1 MGHGDKKKLDSRATA
16 AIIIFSAL
24 ALVLNL
30 SPVKIPA
37 PYATFLIYQIWEI
50 PIVAAFLLYG
60 PKVGVTVSIVNTL
73 ALLVIFQGALPTG
86 PLYNLAAV
94 LSMLFGIYIVHKAAL
109 AFSGKFASDGYSTE
123 VATYMMLS
131 MLSIMGA
138 LVQTLLW
145 LFPGCTFGLLSII
158 VTIEAR
164 QRKNAHTQS
173 IAQSSSGRYNGLVI
187 TASTVV
193 GAFTRVIIMS
203 FVNLTFLPFPP
214 PVGFG
219 FPREVAIAMLPLV
232 GFFNATLAFYTI
244 PIGHS
249 IARIVGSRLKTGE

>member
-1 MGHGDKKKLDSRATA
+1 MDSKAIA
-16 AIIIFSAL
+16 AIIVFSTL

-30 SPVKIPA
+30 SPIKIPA

-50 PIVAAFLLYG
+50 PLVVAFLLYG

-73 ALLVIFQGALPTG
+73 ALLAIFQGELPTG

-94 LSMLFGIYIVHKAAL
+94 LSMLFGIYIVHRAVL
-109 AFSGKFASDGYSTE
+109 AFRGKFVSNGYSTE
-123 VATYMMLS
+123 VVTYMMLS
-131 MLSIMGA
+131 MLSIMSA

-145 LFPGCTFGLLSII
+145 LFPGFLFGLLSI
-158 VTIEAR
+158 VATVESR
-164 QRKNAHTQS
+164 RRKNAYTHSMPQS
-173 IAQSSSGRYNGLVI
+173 ASNRYAGLLI
-187 TASTVV
+187 TASTVA

-219 FPREVAIAMLPLV
+219 MPREAVIAMLPLV
-232 GFFNATLAFYTI
+232 GLFNATLAFYTI
-244 PIGHS
+244 PIGHT
-249 IARIVGSRLKTGE
+249 IARIVSSRLKTAG

>member
-1 MGHGDKKKLDSRATA
+1 MDSKAIA
-16 AIIIFSAL
+16 AIIVFSAL

-73 ALLVIFQGALPTG
+73 ALLAIFQGELPTG

-94 LSMLFGIYIVHKAAL
+94 LSMLLGIYLVHKASL
-109 AFSGKFASDGYSTE
+109 VFRGKFVGNGYSAE
-123 VATYMMLS
+123 IVAYALLS

-138 LVQTLLW
+138 LVHSPLW
-145 LFPGCTFGLLSII
+145 LLPGCMFGLLSIT
-158 VTIEAR
+158 VAVEALR
-164 QRKNAHTQS
+164 KKNAYTQS
-173 IAQSSSGRYNGLVI
+173 MPQNPNSQYTGLLI
-187 TASTVV
+187 TASTIA

-219 FPREVAIAMLPLV
+219 VPREVAFALLPLV
-232 GFFNATLAFYTI
+232 GFFNATLALYTI
-244 PIGHS
+244 PIGHT
-249 IARIVGSRLKTGE
+249 IAKIVGTRVKTSR